1 MSIGK
6 NLSIFFYIRLT
17 KLMIT
22 YIISLEM
29 SKGDNMERMSIKEFK
44 TKSNIEI
51 IEELMKANNGYVT
64 SKLISELGIHR
75 MYLNI
80 MKEKGMIEQ
89 VGNGI
94 YIDSSKIEDSY
105 FVFSLELLNVVY
117 SHMTALYFH
126 GLSIKAPN
134 EKYDITV
141 PNNYFN
147 YKIKE
152 HNVFYVDKDVY
163 ELGLTE
169 IKTPMGNSVRVYDVE
184 RCICD
189 IVRSKNRMDLEHVKY
204 SIKEYIKRKDKN
216 LVKLSNYAKK
226 MGIKEEVMNYIEVF
240 YE

>member
-1 MSIGK
+1 
-6 NLSIFFYIRLT
+6 
-17 KLMIT
+17 
-22 YIISLEM
+22 M

-75 MYLNI
+75 MYLKI
-80 MKEKGMIEQ
+80 MKEKGIIEK

-94 YIDSSKIEDSY
+94 YIDSTKIEDSY
-105 FVFSLELLNVVY
+105 FTFNLKLPNVIY

-126 GLSIKAPN
+126 GLSIKAPDN
-134 EKYDITV
+134 KCDITV

-147 YKIKE
+147 YKLKN
-152 HNVFYVDKDVY
+152 HNVFYVDKEIY
-163 ELGLTE
+163 NMGLTE
-169 IKTPMGNSVRVYDVE
+169 IETPYGNKVRVYDIE

-189 IVRSKNRMDLEHVKY
+189 IIRSKNRMDLEHIKY
-204 SIKEYIKRKDKN
+204 SIRSYIKRKDKN
-216 LVKLSNYAKK
+216 INKLSEYAKK
-226 MGIKEEVMNYIEVF
+226 LGIKEEVMNYIEIF

>member
-6 NLSIFFYIRLT
+6 NLSILFYIQLT
-17 KLMIT
+17 KLMIMC
-22 YIISLEM
+22 IISLEM

-80 MKEKGMIEQ
+80 MKEKGIIEK

-94 YIDSSKIEDSY
+94 YIDSKKIEDSY
-105 FVFSLELLNVVY
+105 YTFNLELPNIIY

-126 GLSIKAPN
+126 GLSIKAPDN
-134 EKYDITV
+134 KCDITV

-147 YKIKE
+147 YKLKN
-152 HNVFYVDKDVY
+152 HNVFYVDKEIY
-163 ELGLTE
+163 NMGLTE
-169 IKTPMGNSVRVYDVE
+169 IETPYGNKVRVYDIE

-189 IVRSKNRMDLEHVKY
+189 IIRSKNRMDLEHIKY
-204 SIKEYIKRKDKN
+204 TIRSYIKRKDKN
-216 LVKLSNYAKK
+216 INKLSEYAEKL
-226 MGIKEEVMNYIEVF
+226 GVKEEVMDYIEIF

>member
-1 MSIGK
+1 M
-6 NLSIFFYIRLT
+6 IRH
-17 KLMIT
+17 
-22 YIISLEM
+22 IISLEM

-75 MYLNI
+75 MYLKI
-80 MKEKGMIEQ
+80 MKEKGIIEK

-94 YIDSSKIEDSY
+94 YIDSTKIEDSY
-105 FVFSLELLNVVY
+105 FTFNLKLPNVIY

-126 GLSIKAPN
+126 GLSIKAPDN
-134 EKYDITV
+134 KCDITV

-147 YKIKE
+147 YKLKN
-152 HNVFYVDKDVY
+152 HNVFYVDKEIY
-163 ELGLTE
+163 NMGLTE
-169 IKTPMGNSVRVYDVE
+169 IETPYGNKVRVYDIE

-189 IVRSKNRMDLEHVKY
+189 IIRSKNRMDLEHIKY
-204 SIKEYIKRKDKN
+204 SIRSYIKRKDKN
-216 LVKLSNYAKK
+216 INKLSEYAKK
-226 MGIKEEVMNYIEVF
+226 LGIKEEVMNYIEIF

>member
-1 MSIGK
+1 
-6 NLSIFFYIRLT
+6 
-17 KLMIT
+17 
-22 YIISLEM
+22 
-29 SKGDNMERMSIKEFK
+29 MERMTIKEFK
-44 TKSNIEI
+44 EQSNIEI
-51 IEELMKANNGYVT
+51 IESIMKMNNGYVT
-64 SKLISELGIHR
+64 SKELSNLGIHR

-80 MKEKGMIEQ
+80 MKEKGMIEK

-94 YIDSSKIEDSY
+94 YIDSSKIEDNY
-105 FVFSLELLNVVY
+105 FVFSLELSNVIY

-126 GLSIKAPN
+126 GLSIKAKN
-134 EKYDITV
+134 DKYEITV

-152 HNVFYVDKDVY
+152 HNVFYVDKNIY

-169 IKTPMGNSVRVYDVE
+169 VKTPMGNSVRVYDVE

-189 IVRSKNRMDLEHVKY
+189 IIRSKNRMDSEHVKY
-204 SIKEYIKRKDKN
+204 SIKEYIKRKDQD
-216 LVKLSNYAKK
+216 LVKLSNYAKE